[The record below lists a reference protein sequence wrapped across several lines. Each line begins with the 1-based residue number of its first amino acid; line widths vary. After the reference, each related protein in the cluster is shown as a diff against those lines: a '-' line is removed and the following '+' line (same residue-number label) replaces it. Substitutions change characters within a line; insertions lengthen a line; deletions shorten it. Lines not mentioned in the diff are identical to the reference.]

1 VPRTASLLLLLLPCI
16 VPCIVAAQT
25 PASLERAVQSIT
37 AEDIRRRIG
46 ILADDSTRGRD
57 TPSPELEKV
66 ATWIAAEFHRFGLK
80 PGAGDGTYLQRYA
93 ILRTQIDTAQTF
105 VTLSRTGGSSV
116 TLNAGRALNVL
127 QLGAPLPSRDVTGPV
142 ILLPRRRDPAADPLA
157 GADVRGAWVAELTSD
172 GGQGLRIDVRAV
184 QAALAAGAVG
194 LIVISNRSDAEW
206 RARVGGGYR
215 TTVTLGRESGVDT
228 TLVPGLVEIR
238 DQTAAR
244 AFGIDPAALRAER
257 PSARRLEGITVTLHV
272 RERVVSAASA
282 PNVIG
287 ILEGSDPKLRKEY
300 VFFTAHMDHLGVASP
315 QNPACQAQ
323 GADSICNGADDDASG
338 TAAVIE
344 NAKAFSQLVP
354 RPARSLVFMTVSG
367 EEKGLWGSE
376 YFTAHPSVPLSAVVA
391 DLNADMVGRNWKD
404 TIAVIGKEQSDLG
417 ATLDRVAAQHP
428 ELHLTPIGDIWPNEH
443 FYSRSD
449 HYNFARRG
457 VPILFFFNGTHADYH
472 RVSDEVSRIDAE
484 KESRIVRLVF
494 YLGLAIATAT
504 ARPQWDPASYR
515 RVVEGA
521 N

>member
-1 VPRTASLLLLLLPCI
+1 MPRITCLWLLLLPAL
-16 VPCIVAAQT
+16 VAAQT

-37 AEDIRRRIG
+37 AEDIRRRIA
-46 ILADDSTRGRD
+46 ILADDSMRGRD

-66 ATWIAAEFHRFGLK
+66 ARWIADEFRSFGLK
-80 PGAGDGTYLQRYA
+80 PGAGDGSYLQRYG
-93 ILRTQIDTAQTF
+93 ILRKQIDTTQTLISVSRVGGNP
-105 VTLSRTGGSSV
+105 VTV
-116 TLNAGRALNVL
+116 NAGRELNVL
-127 QLGAPLPSRDVTGPV
+127 QLGPPQPSRDVIGPV
-142 ILLPRRRDPAADPLA
+142 ILLPSRTDAASDPLA
-157 GADVRGAWVAELTSD
+157 GADVRGAWVAELTS
-172 GGQGLRIDVRAV
+172 GRGQGLRIDVRAA

-194 LIVISNRSDAEW
+194 LIVISDRSDAEW
-206 RARVGGGYR
+206 QARVGGGYR
-215 TTVTLGRESGVDT
+215 SAVTLEQESGTDT
-228 TLVPGLVEIR
+228 TFTPGLVEIR
-238 DQTAAR
+238 DPTAAR
-244 AFGIDPAALRAER
+244 TLGIDPAALRATER
-257 PSARRLEGITVTLHV
+257 RSARRLDGIAVTLRV
-272 RERVVSAASA
+272 REHVVSAASA

-287 ILEGSDPKLRKEY
+287 ILEGSDPKLRNEY

-315 QNPACQAQ
+315 RNPACQRQ

-344 NAKAFSQLVP
+344 NAEAFSQLVP

-376 YFTAHPSVPLSAVVA
+376 YFTAHPTVPLGAVVA
-391 DLNADMVGRNWKD
+391 DLNTDMVGRNWKD

-417 ATLDRVAAQHP
+417 ATLDRVAAGHP
-428 ELHLTPIGDIWPNEH
+428 ELHVTPIGDIWPSEN

-472 RVSDEVSRIDAE
+472 MVSDEVSRIDAE

-494 YLGLAIATAT
+494 YVGLEIATRA
-504 ARPQWDPASYR
+504 ARPRWDPASYR